1 MWATEFSCRS
11 QIIYVI
17 LNWEAGCQLELCAVP
32 SPVIVCLECSL
43 STVSAILCCQVWWWF
58 LLGMSSV
65 QLLEWLPSESTPS
78 SNTAVRACRPP
89 SSFFLLLL
97 FSGHFWA
104 TWSPCV
110 VICLPLFVT
119 GLCCLTCWPNRNGQT
134 PALLVKGWGSLPPLL
149 FVQLLLNVVLAVE
162 LELSS
167 KVSPVCGWAWRA
179 VCAYGFWSDCT
190 WCSVMV
196 LVCFGSDWLQQWS
209 AQVCKGAAF
218 QGSWCC
224 SREGGVT
231 DFWNML
237 LFCFTTIKKKKAAGW
252 EVRRLLRASI
262 FLWLVVQT
270 SFVPRKEF

>member
-1 MWATEFSCRS
+1 MQTT
-11 QIIYVI
+11 VI
-17 LNWEAGCQLELCAVP
+17 
-32 SPVIVCLECSL
+32 
-43 STVSAILCCQVWWWF
+43 F
-58 LLGMSSV
+58 L
-65 QLLEWLPSESTPS
+65 
-78 SNTAVRACRPP
+78 
-89 SSFFLLLL
+89 LLLL

-119 GLCCLTCWPNRNGQT
+119 GLCCLTGWPNRNGQT

-167 KVSPVCGWAWRA
+167 KVSPICGWAWRA

-190 WCSVMV
+190 WYSVMV

-237 LFCFTTIKKKKAAGW
+237 LFCFTTIKKKK
-252 EVRRLLRASI
+252 SS
-262 FLWLVVQT
+262 WLGGEETLKSLNFSVVGSPNFICT
-270 SFVPRKEF
+270 KERILIICWLKHLSFDPQ